1 MLVESTRIYQ
11 ELGDPYMVAVNLCR
25 FALALALD
33 SRLTAALRVLARGE
47 TLIGEVGRSVDG
59 WIGEMNDVT
68 REKVRSQLDETAF
81 DEAWEEGEK
90 LTLDEAVALALAE
103 VDSDA

>member
-103 VDSDA
+103 VDADA